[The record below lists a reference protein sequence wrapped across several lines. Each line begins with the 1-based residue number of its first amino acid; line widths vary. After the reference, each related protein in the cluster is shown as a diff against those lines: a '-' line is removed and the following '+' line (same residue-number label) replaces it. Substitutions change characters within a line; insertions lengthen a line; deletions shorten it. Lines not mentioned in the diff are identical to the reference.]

1 LIADFEAKYGGN
13 AQKIEE
19 SGTSILPYRI
29 TNLNPLKR
37 GDFGYKIDPANR
49 NPSASD
55 IS

>member
-1 LIADFEAKYGGN
+1 LIADFEAKFKGN

-19 SGTSILPYRI
+19 SGTYILPYRI

-37 GDFGYKIDPANR
+37 GGFGDKTDPANR